1 VVDRSQL
8 ERSLLPVVCVF
19 VLLAIVLLV
28 PPLAVM
34 IGVLIPVPLIF
45 VYMQMGRRL
54 GLVLLAAVFL
64 VLYTFIGPKQAVL
77 FFTEYAVLAG
87 VMAETIRFRLSFD
100 KCIIFS
106 TLVSAVLSVT
116 LLLFV
121 FNDREAT
128 FTEFFQKQIE
138 GHFAQSIEALKEMGD
153 KPEELK
159 AMQDF
164 SDKAS
169 GSLAQCY
176 PSFIVIGSFITALI
190 NYYSIRF
197 LWGRIY
203 GYDLFHQAKFSSW
216 FVSDQVVWALI
227 GSSTIFFLNDNIL
240 GAVGLNLLILALV
253 VYFFQ
258 GLSLIIYFLESRNVP
273 VFFWVLIFVV
283 IVFQPLLIG
292 ASIGLGIF
300 DIWMDMRKVRTN
312 TVGITG

>member
-1 VVDRSQL
+1 VVDRSQF
-8 ERSLLPVVCVF
+8 EKSLLPVLCVF

-28 PPLAVM
+28 PPLSVM
-34 IGVLIPVPLIF
+34 IGVLMPVPLIF

-54 GLVLLAAVFL
+54 GLILLAVVFL
-64 VLYTFIGPKQAVL
+64 VLFTFIGPKQAVL

-106 TLVSAVLSVT
+106 TLASAVLSIT

-190 NYYSIRF
+190 NYYATRF
-197 LWGRIY
+197 LWGRIH
-203 GYDLFHQAKFSSW
+203 GYDLFHQARFSRW
-216 FVSDQVVWALI
+216 FVSDQVVWVLI
-227 GSSTIFFLNDNIL
+227 GSSAIFFLNDNIL
-240 GAVGLNLLILALV
+240 GAVGLNLLLLALV

-258 GLSLIIYFLESRNVP
+258 GLSLIIYFLESKSVP
-273 VFFWVLIFVV
+273 VFFWALIFIV

-300 DIWMDMRKVRTN
+300 DIWMDMRKVRSKI
-312 TVGITG
+312 VGVPE

>member
-1 VVDRSQL
+1 M
-8 ERSLLPVVCVF
+8 
-19 VLLAIVLLV
+19 VLLV
-28 PPLAVM
+28 PPLSVM
-34 IGVLIPVPLIF
+34 VGVLMPVPLIF
-45 VYMQMGRRL
+45 VYIQMGRRL
-54 GLVLLAAVFL
+54 GLILLASVFL
-64 VLYTFIGPKQAVL
+64 VLFTFIGPKQAIL

-87 VMAETIRFRLSFD
+87 IMAETIRFRLSFD

-106 TLVSAVLSVT
+106 TLASAVLSVI

-138 GHFAQSIEALKEMGD
+138 GHFTQSIEALKKMGD

-190 NYYSIRF
+190 NYYATRF
-197 LWGRIY
+197 LWGRIHS
-203 GYDLFHQAKFSSW
+203 YDLFHQARFSSW
-216 FVSDQVVWALI
+216 FVSDQVVWVLI
-227 GSSTIFFLNDNIL
+227 GSSAIFLLNDNIL
-240 GAVGLNLLILALV
+240 GVVGINLLLLTLV

-258 GLSLIIYFLESRNVP
+258 GLSLIIYFLESRKVP
-273 VFFWVLIFVV
+273 VFFWVLIFIV

-300 DIWMDMRKVRTN
+300 DIWMDMRKVRSK
-312 TVGITG
+312 TVGVTE

>member
-1 VVDRSQL
+1 VVDRSQFQ
-8 ERSLLPVVCVF
+8 RSLIPVVCVF
-19 VLLAIVLLV
+19 VLLAMVLLV
-28 PPLAVM
+28 PPLSVM
-34 IGVLIPVPLIF
+34 VGVLMPVPLIF
-45 VYMQMGRRL
+45 VYIQMGRRL
-54 GLVLLAAVFL
+54 GLILLASVFL
-64 VLYTFIGPKQAVL
+64 VLFTFIGPKQAIL

-87 VMAETIRFRLSFD
+87 IMAETIRFRLSFD
-100 KCIIFS
+100 RCIIFS
-106 TLVSAVLSVT
+106 TLASAVLSVI

-138 GHFAQSIEALKEMGD
+138 GHFTQSIEALKKMGD

-190 NYYSIRF
+190 NYYATRF
-197 LWGRIY
+197 LWGRIHS
-203 GYDLFHQAKFSSW
+203 YDLFHQARFSSW
-216 FVSDQVVWALI
+216 FVSDQVVWVLI
-227 GSSTIFFLNDNIL
+227 GSSAIFLLNDNIL
-240 GAVGLNLLILALV
+240 GVVGINLLLLTLV

-258 GLSLIIYFLESRNVP
+258 GLSLIIYFLESKKVP
-273 VFFWVLIFVV
+273 VFFWVLIFIV

-300 DIWMDMRKVRTN
+300 DIWMDMRKVRSK
-312 TVGITG
+312 TVGVTE

>member
-1 VVDRSQL
+1 MV
-8 ERSLLPVVCVF
+8 
-19 VLLAIVLLV
+19 
-28 PPLAVM
+28 
-34 IGVLIPVPLIF
+34 GVLMPVPLIF
-45 VYMQMGRRL
+45 VYIQMGRRL
-54 GLVLLAAVFL
+54 GLILLASVFL
-64 VLYTFIGPKQAVL
+64 VLFTFIGPKQAIL

-87 VMAETIRFRLSFD
+87 IMAETIRFRLSFD
-100 KCIIFS
+100 RCIIFS
-106 TLVSAVLSVT
+106 TLASAVLSVI

-138 GHFAQSIEALKEMGD
+138 GHFTQSIEALKKMGD

-190 NYYSIRF
+190 NYYATRF
-197 LWGRIY
+197 LWGRIHS
-203 GYDLFHQAKFSSW
+203 YDLFHQARFSSW
-216 FVSDQVVWALI
+216 FVSDQVVWVLI
-227 GSSTIFFLNDNIL
+227 GSSAIFLLNDNIL
-240 GAVGLNLLILALV
+240 GVVGINLLLLTLV

-258 GLSLIIYFLESRNVP
+258 GLSLIIYFLESKKVP
-273 VFFWVLIFVV
+273 VFFWVLIFIV

-300 DIWMDMRKVRTN
+300 DIWMDMRKVRSK
-312 TVGITG
+312 TVGVTE